1 MGGGSK
7 TGRALYWFPM
17 AAVTNYCKLNVLKR
31 QERFPWWVR
40 SPPSNA
46 GLVPG
51 QGTNILHSEGQLN
64 PRVATRS
71 PCTTMKTQCSP
82 QNKKHR
88 FTLLW
93 FWRSE
98 VQNHFHW
105 AKVEMSVSLI
115 PSEDV
120 CVYAQGLSYVQL
132 FATPWTSPPASSVYG
147 IFLVKTLE
155 WVAIS
160 FCSNFP
166 DPAIKPTSPT
176 SPVLYTSSLLLS
188 HPFED
193 IGGKISFFAFSRF

>member
-1 MGGGSK
+1 
-7 TGRALYWFPM
+7 
-17 AAVTNYCKLNVLKR
+17 
-31 QERFPWWVR
+31 
-40 SPPSNA
+40 
-46 GLVPG
+46 
-51 QGTNILHSEGQLN
+51 
-64 PRVATRS
+64 
-71 PCTTMKTQCSP
+71 
-82 QNKKHR
+82 
-88 FTLLW
+88 
-93 FWRSE
+93 
-98 VQNHFHW
+98 
-105 AKVEMSVSLI
+105 MSVSLI